1 MIKYITTY
9 EFFKQ
14 FALDTSPFANPYLL
28 SHRKSF
34 IYYLRLENGPSTFT
48 VQNTIFNS
56 LGVLPDMNNSLTLA
70 RGAKELGARG
80 FDRSSATI

>member
-14 FALDTSPFANPYLL
+14 FALDTSPYLL

-48 VQNTIFNS
+48 VPNTIFNS